1 MYQRFHSAEMTSKAE
16 SPNRSASDNQDELP
30 DRSPSMS
37 LSSRL
42 SSFSSSR
49 SASENND
56 ELRDLEA
63 LPKAESLNRSSSDE
77 TNDELPDIPD
87 IEDMPKAE
95 SPNRSSS
102 MSRSSRSSS
111 FSSRSA
117 SENNDEERDLEDMPK
132 AESLNRSSSDE
143 TNDELPDIPDFEP
156 KSVSSKSES
165 SKSESS
171 KSESSKSESPKS
183 ESCSESSVA
192 SFDVLN
198 LSDAAF
204 DRWLHGKNLDED
216 KENSAGGKEDS
227 DDDKDSSG
235 DSKSEN
241 KSEDDEKSE
250 DKSEDDEKSEDKS
263 EDDEKC
269 YDGSDEESKNN
280 SRSEDKSDKSSVSGD
295 DDKSYDSDS
304 GKWSEAS
311 KDDID
316 SGKGS
321 KGSQDDASSP
331 IRYKPQDTDSSS
343 SSSINYLPGDIPPEI
358 NLISTSEDEDR
369 EKAKTPPSDASEP
382 RQKRRRM
389 EAQEF
394 PVLSEETL
402 FNCRAWQAMLRYI
415 GSDLRDNELQT
426 ITMKWIISLRPNNP
440 GKILRDVP
448 LVCGVIRKI
457 TEVDVPGYG
466 SDFKA
471 VIGDDTGSIEAQFS
485 QMKAHPSAFVVGAV
499 VVLFGAMALVDTVER
514 NKLLSGSIS
523 MSFVPEE
530 HGFRAFF
537 FKPIDMSVVRPPTLN
552 VD

>member
-1 MYQRFHSAEMTSKAE
+1 MTSKAE

-30 DRSPSMS
+30 DV
-37 LSSRL
+37 
-42 SSFSSSR
+42 
-49 SASENND
+49 
-56 ELRDLEA
+56 
-63 LPKAESLNRSSSDE
+63 
-77 TNDELPDIPD
+77 
-87 IEDMPKAE
+87 EDMPKAE

-111 FSSRSA
+111 FGSSRSA
-117 SENNDEERDLEDMPK
+117 SENNDEERDLEDLPK

-165 SKSESS
+165 SKSESP
-171 KSESSKSESPKS
+171 KSESS
-183 ESCSESSVA
+183 SESSVA

-235 DSKSEN
+235 DSKSEDSSGDRKSEN

-250 DKSEDDEKSEDKS
+250 NKSEDDEKS
-263 EDDEKC
+263 

-369 EKAKTPPSDASEP
+369 EKAKAPPSDASEP
-382 RQKRRRM
+382 KEKRRRM
-389 EAQEF
+389 EDQEF
-394 PVLSEETL
+394 PVLSGESL

-415 GSDLRDNELQT
+415 GSELRDNELQT

-537 FKPIDMSVVRPPTLN
+537 FKPIDMNVVRPPTIN